1 MGFPQKG
8 TGPCS
13 CRDVRRC
20 SIKTMEA
27 SMANVLDMRFR
38 VVSVIAAVAITA
50 AMAAPIFY
58 LAAQI
63 IL

>member
-1 MGFPQKG
+1 
-8 TGPCS
+8 
-13 CRDVRRC
+13 
-20 SIKTMEA
+20 MEA